1 MRSTFA
7 SELIPSHLGGN
18 NYKMINW
25 GVVSRNIPGKNES
38 VVVVSENIA
47 VNPLMSFDSFI

>member
-1 MRSTFA
+1 MRNTFA

-18 NYKMINW
+18 NYKLINW

-38 VVVVSENIA
+38 VVVSENIA